1 VLIYQALTKTAKG
14 QSWAT
19 GRLMQ
24 SKYMCAHRVPYIY
37 FVCVCVC
44 VNFSFLSLSPCPISL
59 NRTQPLRLGGE
70 GTGCVFYLQRPF
82 RSGSHLR
89 GRRKLLGD
97 T

>member
-1 VLIYQALTKTAKG
+1 MLIYQVLTKTAKG

-37 FVCVCVC
+37 ILCVCVH
-44 VNFSFLSLSPCPISL
+44 FSFLSLSPCPISL
-59 NRTQPLRLGGE
+59 NRTQQERLGGE
-70 GTGCVFYLQRPF
+70 ETGYVFYLQRPF